1 MAENVSTEL
10 SHHVH
15 KRQVYFHE
23 VESKQTHNKA
33 ILKLLVAVDEQLTTS
48 RRVVLE
54 LDVFFYS
61 KFPNK

>member
-23 VESKQTHNKA
+23 VESKQTHK
-33 ILKLLVAVDEQLTTS
+33 KQS
-48 RRVVLE
+48 
-54 LDVFFYS
+54 
-61 KFPNK
+61 